1 MSNYD
6 FCINLLK
13 KIYKKDFVVS
23 KTNKYEVFIR
33 QIPYNIETKYEI
45 KQTLRNI
52 LSSNNKNIDKD
63 IVSLIEIKYKMD
75 KNELKL
81 LNEFYPNIDVL
92 ISAYINNNNH
102 IITIKE
108 FNYDKL
114 LEYFVKS
121 TIEQLENNELKN
133 EYIELNNE
141 LKKHEKK
148 LTELKEKLQKF
159 QVAQKSSFYY
169 ETYRNYLFNEMENFN
184 EEKNFILSNI
194 ETNKQNMLKLKKQY
208 QKIEKLNQISKKT
221 SIKRINKLNALINE
235 IEYLENKIKDEELEL
250 EQLEKKNKNNIKR
263 NNTAFKEYI
272 NMNIDEYSLI
282 YERNKNVDGK
292 QIINEIK
299 KLDSEIKI
307 VLEKINNSEYPYK
320 HRKLKYFLEENIK
333 TFKKATDLNPKI
345 SINIINL
352 LKEKNH

>member
-13 KIYKKDFVVS
+13 KIYKKDFMVS
-23 KTNKYEVFIR
+23 KTNKYEIFIR
-33 QIPYNIETKYEI
+33 EIPYNIETKYEI
-45 KQTLRNI
+45 KKTLRNI

-75 KNELKL
+75 KNELKI

-92 ISAYINNNNH
+92 ISAYINNNNP

-114 LEYFVKS
+114 LEHFVKS

-141 LKKHEKK
+141 LKKLEKK
-148 LTELKEKLQKF
+148 LSELKDKLQKF

-169 ETYRNYLFNEMENFN
+169 ETYRDYLFNEMENYN
-184 EEKNFILSNI
+184 EEKMFILSSI
-194 ETNKQNMLKLKKQY
+194 ETNKQNIIKLKKQY
-208 QKIEKLNQISKKT
+208 QKTEMLNQISKKT
-221 SIKRINKLNALINE
+221 NIKRINKLNELINE

-250 EQLEKKNKNNIKR
+250 EQLEKKNKDNIKR
-263 NNTAFKEYI
+263 NNAAFKEYI

-333 TFKKATDLNPKI
+333 SFKKVTDLNPKI
-345 SINIINL
+345 SINIISL